1 MWEYKD
7 THINTNAAAVLES
20 SAQRLFPNA
29 SISQVLAELLLERAQ
44 KSLIKHQTAARLFE
58 ARYGQT
64 FDTFRTTIIK
74 SQPDSRT
81 EQDYYDWELAVTGI
95 EDMTEEIVQLQGVRQ
110 QL

>member
-1 MWEYKD
+1 MIEQL
-7 THINTNAAAVLES
+7 TVLS
-20 SAQRLFPNA
+20 PNSRRDWVTA
-29 SISQVLAELLLERAQ
+29 IDCLWL